1 MNIFLAVII
10 LCLSFFSDEK
20 ASISGKANKPV
31 EETAIQWMTIEQ
43 AEEACAK
50 KPRKIFVDVYTG
62 WCGWCKKMDAST
74 FKNPAV
80 VKYVNEK
87 FYAVKLDAEYKNNI
101 IFRGKLFKYNASR
114 ETNDLASTLLNGQ
127 MNYPTLVYLDEK
139 LNVIQTMEGYV
150 DGKQFDLILHYF
162 GQEAYKKKVSLEDF
176 KAQYKPQ

>member
-1 MNIFLAVII
+1 MKI
-10 LCLSFFSDEK
+10 LLSFVF
-20 ASISGKANKPV
+20 ASFALVGSRFWNQDKK
-31 EETAIQWMTIEQ
+31 ETSAGESPSIQWMSIEQ

-74 FKNPAV
+74 FKDPEV

-87 FYAVKLDAEYKNNI
+87 FYAVKLDAEQRGNI
-101 IFRGKLFKYNASR
+101 IFRGKVYKYNAGR
-114 ETNDLASTLLNGQ
+114 EVNELAATLLNGQ

-139 LNVIQTMEGYV
+139 QNVIQTMEGYV

-162 GQEAYKKKVSLEDF
+162 GQEAYKKKTSLEDF
-176 KAQYKPQ
+176 KAQYKKK